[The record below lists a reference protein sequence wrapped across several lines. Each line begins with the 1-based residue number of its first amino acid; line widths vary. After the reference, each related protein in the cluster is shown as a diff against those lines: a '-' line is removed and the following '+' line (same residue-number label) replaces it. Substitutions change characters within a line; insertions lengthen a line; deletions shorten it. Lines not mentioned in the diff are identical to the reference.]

1 MSDNCDIPEY
11 GDKTPRQAVGRT
23 VDTGLSPQQVEALAL
38 VLGPLLER
46 AAEAMAPAIE
56 LLNIRLA
63 AVARQAQAALAPLY
77 SPELHTRLLRGAK
90 ALLPVLATWVRL
102 DREVFPNWPHPMAYP
117 ALRRIAVEE
126 GIPVAWVPRKDVLVE
141 LIAAEDELARELILL
156 ERAEDILEDC
166 HLILKEVVAI
176 RLQEPRQLLA
186 QATGCVRKFPAPAQ
200 AFCLVAAACLAGDI
214 ADQQSLAKLKARL
227 VRAAETPG
235 LPPVGELRRGLALLP
250 VTATLTNFRPE
261 RGDAVPAKPN
271 RHAVAHVLAA
281 VQYSEHNALVSVML
295 ATSLLRQLQD
305 HLDSFDESRYLVH
318 SSAATTAQHDQ
329 T

>member
-11 GDKTPRQAVGRT
+11 GDRMPRPAAGRDT
-23 VDTGLSPQQVEALAL
+23 VDSELSPQQVEALAL
-38 VLGPLLER
+38 LLGPLLER

-63 AVARQAQAALAPLY
+63 AAARQAQAALAPLY
-77 SPELHTRLLRGAK
+77 NPELHTRLRRGAE

-102 DREVFPNWPHPMAYP
+102 DREVFPNWPHPLAYP

-166 HLILKEVVAI
+166 HVILEEVVAE

-186 QATGCVRKFPAPAQ
+186 QAIGCVHRFPAPAPSVLLGGRGVS
-200 AFCLVAAACLAGDI
+200 C
-214 ADQQSLAKLKARL
+214 
-227 VRAAETPG
+227 
-235 LPPVGELRRGLALLP
+235 RRHR
-250 VTATLTNFRPE
+250 RP
-261 RGDAVPAKPN
+261 A
-271 RHAVAHVLAA
+271 
-281 VQYSEHNALVSVML
+281 
-295 ATSLLRQLQD
+295 
-305 HLDSFDESRYLVH
+305 ESREAQRTTCPGSGDSRPA
-318 SSAATTAQHDQ
+318 SSR
-329 T
+329 